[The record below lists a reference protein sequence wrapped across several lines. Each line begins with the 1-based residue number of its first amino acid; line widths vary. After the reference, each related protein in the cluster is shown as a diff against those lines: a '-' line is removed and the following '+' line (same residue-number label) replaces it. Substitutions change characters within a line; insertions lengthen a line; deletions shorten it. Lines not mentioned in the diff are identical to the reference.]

1 MSTRQKNRK
10 TTTLD
15 PEGID
20 RLVISQ
26 SDDDSSWDA
35 PTRVNRSK
43 PASLS
48 IPVELG
54 SSDRFWKLIA
64 KRRKQKGISRA
75 KLDEKLNGSK

>member
-1 MSTRQKNRK
+1 MSRLKRAKK
-10 TTTLD
+10 TTALGQ
-15 PEGID
+15 EEID
-20 RLVISQ
+20 RLVVSQ

-54 SSDRFWKLIA
+54 SRDRFWKLIA